1 MSRKLESSQS
11 QQGHQIA
18 DMEAVSGRVK
28 ATIHCSNTRPE
39 MGFEVIGGTELRN
52 KTQGFEVLD
61 KFHLPFTCFSIPA
74 DFPVKTPANLQ
85 PLRLSGGATYI
96 KSGRIQTAASA
107 GKVPEVP
114 ISHAFTGSTRDRSN
128 DAQVMTLSGS
138 VPYRSFRHNPIDRR
152 ESSRTP
158 GQEANGHLFLSLF
171 PHFYILSIF
180 FSQSTG
186 IKVSK
191 WLHCKAF
198 MPCSLGM
205 IPQSL

>member
-18 DMEAVSGRVK
+18 DMETVSGRVK

-114 ISHAFTGSTRDRSN
+114 MSHAFTGSTRDRSN

-138 VPYRSFRHNPIDRR
+138 VPYRSFRHNPTGVKAAEPRGKKPMVIF
-152 ESSRTP
+152 
-158 GQEANGHLFLSLF
+158 LFLYS
-171 PHFYILSIF
+171 HIF
-180 FSQSTG
+180 IYLASFFHNRQE
-186 IKVSK
+186 
-191 WLHCKAF
+191 
-198 MPCSLGM
+198 
-205 IPQSL
+205 